1 MFATGL
7 LARYSFNRIQL
18 SSALAWRVGN
28 NPLWNSNGE
37 QLNADNHYR
46 TVQAW
51 VKATVYF

>member
-1 MFATGL
+1 VFATGL